1 MNRIQKFV
9 SFAGLLR
16 PAPDTPPVDPMAAWH
31 ADQRQRALVLLN
43 FHRAQIGNAPH
54 YQALTHAHG
63 VAAGYLKAVFEAG
76 LLLRDEAIEEN
87 NAIAIAVN
95 LRMPALMMDVI
106 DTRVVH

>member
-1 MNRIQKFV
+1 MNMIAKAR
-9 SFAGLLR
+9 ALL
-16 PAPDTPPVDPMAAWH
+16 APTEAPTAA
-31 ADQRQRALVLLN
+31 AVQLQAQQRARAQQLCA
-43 FHRAQIGNAPH
+43 FHRQQIGNAPH
-54 YQALTHAHG
+54 YLALNHAAG

-76 LLLRDEAIEEN
+76 LINRDEAMEEN